1 MKFKNVIQQAYEQ
14 EEKKESKHIEA
25 LKQQILVRVRQEKT
39 QDEEIKSFFPVRKFI
54 WTPQWIPQF
63 SLAFAMIMVIVVCFS
78 IVVNT
83 PVSAKSPII
92 DALISLRNALQQ
104 ELTHLLG
111 TDPTY
116 RDKSTQKYKQ
126 AQQEWCSVSARS
138 PEEQEKAVAAVR
150 EFLDR
155 PDADVKYECIK
166 NPSDNAAEQASTEI
180 YTVDFD
186 QFIVDSKTNFVTEMT
201 EKVGKWGENR
211 DGSKWT
217 SPQKPLDYT
226 PRYDKTDAEQL
237 AREFITNHEK
247 ALGKIELSK
256 LTLESNQKDDG
267 SGKVNFIITWKGEP
281 QTRKITQPY
290 KTCSKDVKPEDATSY
305 DENGIPCVMATEDR
319 FTPQISITFTQ
330 GGQLISFF
338 NELTHPEK

>member
-1 MKFKNVIQQAYEQ
+1 MKFKNVIQQAFEQ
-14 EEKKESKHIEA
+14 EEKKDSRHINA
-25 LKQQILVRVRQEKT
+25 LEQQILMKVRQEKT
-39 QDEEIKSFFPVRKFI
+39 QDEEIKSFFPIHKFF

-63 SLAFAMIMVIVVCFS
+63 SLALAMVMVIVVSFS

-92 DALISLRNALQQ
+92 DALISLRNALQK

-126 AQQEWCSVSARS
+126 AQQEWCTVSARS

-150 EFLDR
+150 ELLDR

-166 NPSDNAAEQASTEI
+166 NPNDNAGEQAQTEI
-180 YTVDFD
+180 YAVDFD
-186 QFIVDSKTNFVTEMT
+186 RFIVDSKTNHVTEMT
-201 EKVGKWGENR
+201 EKEGKWGENK

-217 SPQKPLDYT
+217 SPRKPLDYT
-226 PRYDKTDAEQL
+226 PRYDKIGAERL
-237 AREFITNHEK
+237 AREFITSHEK
-247 ALGKIELSK
+247 ALGKIDLSK

-267 SGKVNFIITWKGEP
+267 LDKINFIFTWKGEP
-281 QTRKITQPY
+281 QTRKISQPY
-290 KTCSKDVKPEDATSY
+290 KTCSKDVKPEDATSH
-305 DENGIPCVMATEDR
+305 DANGVPCVMATEDR

-330 GGQLISFF
+330 GGQLVSYF
-338 NELTHPEK
+338 NELSHPEK